1 MLSKIRNLTN
11 KCGRNITFPPIN
23 FLEVFG
29 MKDIMLYNHDNG
41 ESILLSDLI
50 NNYIELDPEVYPNGI
65 YHRRFV
71 EKNTNPKDY
80 EDLEMDY
87 IKLPNI
93 AEKVYV
99 DSKIT
104 DIIMRLN
111 DEGYYTDYCCSG
123 HKFESQFWFNKSK
136 SSIFLDTGW
145 YIIYAKAK
153 YVSNKEELEK
163 DGGIP
168 TNVCRSS
175 GYISF
180 RGTYPDLEEK
190 ILNSRENVVKIATKE
205 SAGKF
210 YRNEYKTKDLVFYL
224 DKASEYTENITALY
238 WAFDPDKY
246 SVDKVMKKL
255 KSILF

>member
-1 MLSKIRNLTN
+1 
-11 KCGRNITFPPIN
+11 
-23 FLEVFG
+23 

-50 NNYIELDPEVYPNGI
+50 NNYIEIDPEVYPNGI

-80 EDLEMDY
+80 EDLKMDY
-87 IKLPNI
+87 IELHNNND
-93 AEKVYV
+93 EKVYV

-104 DIIMRLN
+104 DIIIRLN

-123 HKFESQFWFNKSK
+123 HKLELQSWFNKSK
-136 SSIFLDTGW
+136 SGFFLDTGW
-145 YIIYAKAK
+145 YIICDKAK
-153 YVSNKEELEK
+153 YILNKEESEK
-163 DGGIP
+163 DGSI
-168 TNVCRSS
+168 NVCRSS

-180 RGTYPDLEEK
+180 KGTYPDLEEK
-190 ILNSRENVVKIATKE
+190 ILNSKENVVKITTKE
-205 SAGKF
+205 NAGKF

-238 WAFDPDKY
+238 WAFDPNKY

-255 KSILF
+255 RSMLF